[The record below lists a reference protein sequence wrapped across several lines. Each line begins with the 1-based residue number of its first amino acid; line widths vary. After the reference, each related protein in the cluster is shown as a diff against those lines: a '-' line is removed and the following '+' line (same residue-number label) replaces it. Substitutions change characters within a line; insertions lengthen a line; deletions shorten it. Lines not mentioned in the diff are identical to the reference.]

1 MGWHSSSD
9 SDFDGMLNRK
19 LTNMGWL
26 LEIVRFD
33 TEKYM
38 QEYLLKQKS
47 NINKEPNCPAAERE
61 SEIAEAAHPV
71 APSMV
76 SSKSKGE
83 GLMKEKA
90 FKKPALI
97 EPKKQ
102 RSWDGPKLM
111 HSAIASARKTN
122 SLKRKF
128 QSRDDDDDST
138 NWAPVE
144 CKKQRRMMMLKK
156 KNANKGT
163 SSINKITPKRK
174 EELSSLSSSAH
185 HDLPEAFKRKIDS
198 LGGTKVA
205 LVIQKKLRKT
215 DLSKSGN
222 RMSMPLNQISSTDFL
237 EDDERG
243 RLEKEETMKVQLID
257 PGLVQGDIN
266 LRRWNMKKMNGK
278 NSKMY
283 VLRTQWSDVAKRN
296 HLEEKDL
303 VQVWSFRVN
312 GALYL
317 ALVLVNESCGGDQKE
332 SDDGAYKSSVV
343 DGETS
348 SGGGSH
354 GGAEVIEERRDGNSI
369 GESSVTNGSNHTIS
383 PSHSES
389 GIKHE
394 QAAHMEDR
402 R

>member
-9 SDFDGMLNRK
+9 SDFDGMFNRK

-33 TEKYM
+33 TEKYT
-38 QEYLLKQKS
+38 QEYLLKRKS

-83 GLMKEKA
+83 RLMKEKA
-90 FKKPALI
+90 LKKPALL

-102 RSWDGPKLM
+102 RSSDGPKLM

-128 QSRDDDDDST
+128 QSRDDDDDDDST

-144 CKKQRRMMMLKK
+144 CKKQKMMMTLKK

-174 EELSSLSSSAH
+174 ELSSLSSSAH

-266 LRRWNMKKMNGK
+266 LRRWNMKKKNGK

-296 HLEEKDL
+296 HLKEKDL

-343 DGETS
+343 DGEIS

-354 GGAEVIEERRDGNSI
+354 GGAEVIEERRDGNNF
-369 GESSVTNGSNHTIS
+369 GESSVTNGSNHTS

-389 GIKHE
+389 GSKHK

>member
-9 SDFDGMLNRK
+9 SDFDGMFNRK

-76 SSKSKGE
+76 SSRSKGE
-83 GLMKEKA
+83 RLMEEKA
-90 FKKPALI
+90 LKKPALI

-102 RSWDGPKLM
+102 RSSDGPKLM

-128 QSRDDDDDST
+128 QSGDDDDDDST

-144 CKKQRRMMMLKK
+144 CKKQRMMMMLKK

-163 SSINKITPKRK
+163 SSINKITPKR

-243 RLEKEETMKVQLID
+243 RLEKEETMKVQLIE

-266 LRRWNMKKMNGK
+266 LRRWNMKKKNGK
-278 NSKMY
+278 SSKIS
-283 VLRTQWSDVAKRN
+283 L
-296 HLEEKDL
+296 L
-303 VQVWSFRVN
+303 
-312 GALYL
+312 G
-317 ALVLVNESCGGDQKE
+317 SCFG
-332 SDDGAYKSSVV
+332 
-343 DGETS
+343 
-348 SGGGSH
+348 
-354 GGAEVIEERRDGNSI
+354 
-369 GESSVTNGSNHTIS
+369 
-383 PSHSES
+383 
-389 GIKHE
+389 
-394 QAAHMEDR
+394 
-402 R
+402 